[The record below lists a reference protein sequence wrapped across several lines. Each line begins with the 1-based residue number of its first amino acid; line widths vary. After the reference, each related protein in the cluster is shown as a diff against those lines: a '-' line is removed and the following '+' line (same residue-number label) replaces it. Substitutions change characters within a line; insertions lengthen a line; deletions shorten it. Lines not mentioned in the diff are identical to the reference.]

1 MILKNYKRDAI
12 SWAFYDWANSAFATT
27 VMAGFFPIFFKSYW
41 ASDLSDLESTAM
53 VGYANSLSGLIVVL
67 LAPILGAYA
76 DIGTK
81 RKKLLISFA
90 SLGVFCTASFYFI
103 PQGDWMLAA
112 LFYALAAVGFSG
124 GNVFY
129 DSLIVS
135 VSTNETRNRVSA
147 LGYSLGYLGGGL
159 LFLVNVIMFLNPNY
173 FGIETQSNAVLL
185 SFLMVAV
192 WWALFSIPLV
202 RNVKES
208 VSEHNDPPFLQ
219 AISQSFSDVYQTLI
233 EVKKY
238 KNVAIFLLAYWFYMD
253 GIDTIV
259 RMATAYG
266 SDIGLETSSMITALI
281 LTQFVGFPSTL
292 IFGYFAERIGFKKI
306 LSIGILIYIL
316 ISVFASRITTATEFY
331 IMAIVVGLVMGG
343 IQAVSR
349 AYFSSIIPKNKEAQF
364 FGFYNLVGKSAVVA
378 GPALLAW
385 ISMIFNTPRAGILGL
400 LILFIPGLLLLW
412 MVPNHEKSQ

>member
-1 MILKNYKRDAI
+1 MIFKKYKKDAI
-12 SWAFYDWANSAFATT
+12 SWALYDWANSAFATT
-27 VMAGFFPIFFKSYW
+27 VMAGFFPIFYKSYW
-41 ASDLSDLESTAM
+41 AIDLSNLESTAM

-81 RKKLLISFA
+81 RKKLLLLFA
-90 SLGVFCTASFYFI
+90 SLGILCTASFYFI
-103 PQGDWMLAA
+103 PQGEWMLAA
-112 LFYALAAVGFSG
+112 LLYAIAAVGFSG

-135 VSTNETRNRVSA
+135 VSDNENRNRVSA

-159 LFLVNVIMFLNPNY
+159 LFLINVIMFLNPQL
-173 FGIETQSNAVLL
+173 FGIESQSNAVLL
-185 SFLMVAV
+185 SFFMVAV
-192 WWALFSIPLV
+192 WWAFFSIPLL
-202 RNVKES
+202 RNVKEQE
-208 VSEHNDPPFLQ
+208 SERENPRFFQ
-219 AISQSFSDVYQTLI
+219 ALKQSFNEVYQTLT
-233 EVKKY
+233 EVRKY

-266 SDIGLETSSMITALI
+266 TDIGLEASSMITALI

-292 IFGYFAERIGFKKI
+292 IFGYFADRLGFKKI
-306 LSIGILIYIL
+306 LTIGILIYIL
-316 ISVFASRITTATEFY
+316 ISIFASRITTAAEFY
-331 IMAIVVGLVMGG
+331 AMAIVVGLVMGG
-343 IQAVSR
+343 VQAVSR
-349 AYFSSIIPKNKEAQF
+349 AYFSSIIPKDKEAQF

-400 LILFIPGLLLLW
+400 LVLFIPGLILLW
-412 MVPNHEKSQ
+412 MIPKETNS

>member
-1 MILKNYKRDAI
+1 MIFKKYKKDAL
-12 SWAFYDWANSAFATT
+12 SWALYDWANSAFATT
-27 VMAGFFPIFFKSYW
+27 VMAGFFPIFYKSYW
-41 ASDLSDLESTAM
+41 ASDLSNLESTAM

-81 RKKLLISFA
+81 RKKLLLLFA
-90 SLGVFCTASFYFI
+90 SLGILCTASFYFI
-103 PQGDWMLAA
+103 PQGEWMLAA
-112 LFYALAAVGFSG
+112 ILYAIAAVGFSG

-135 VSTNETRNRVSA
+135 VSDNENRNRVSA

-159 LFLVNVIMFLNPNY
+159 LFLINVIMFLNPQL
-173 FGIETQSNAVLL
+173 FGIESQSNAVLL
-185 SFLMVAV
+185 SFFMVAV
-192 WWALFSIPLV
+192 WWAFFSVPLL
-202 RNVKES
+202 RNVKEED
-208 VSEHNDPPFLQ
+208 SERENPRFIQ
-219 AISQSFSDVYQTLI
+219 ALKQSFNEVYQTLS
-233 EVKKY
+233 EVRKY

-266 SDIGLETSSMITALI
+266 TDIGLDAASMITALI

-292 IFGYFAERIGFKKI
+292 IFGYFADRLGFKKI
-306 LSIGILIYIL
+306 LTIGILIYIL
-316 ISVFASRITTATEFY
+316 ISIFASRITTAAEFY
-331 IMAIVVGLVMGG
+331 AMAIVVGLVMGG
-343 IQAVSR
+343 VQAVSR
-349 AYFSSIIPKNKEAQF
+349 AYFSSIIPKDKEAQF

-400 LILFIPGLLLLW
+400 LVLFIPGLILLW
-412 MVPNHEKSQ
+412 MIPKETNS

>member
-1 MILKNYKRDAI
+1 MIFKKYKKDAI
-12 SWAFYDWANSAFATT
+12 SWALYDWANSAFATT
-27 VMAGFFPIFFKSYW
+27 VMAGFFPIFYKSYW
-41 ASDLSDLESTAM
+41 ASDLSNLESTAM

-81 RKKLLISFA
+81 RKKLLLLFA
-90 SLGVFCTASFYFI
+90 SLGILCTASFYFI
-103 PQGDWMLAA
+103 PQGEWMLAA
-112 LFYALAAVGFSG
+112 LLYAIAAVGFSG

-135 VSTNETRNRVSA
+135 VSDNENRNRVSA

-159 LFLVNVIMFLNPNY
+159 LFLINVIMFLNPQL
-173 FGIETQSNAVLL
+173 FGIESQSNAVLL
-185 SFLMVAV
+185 SFFMVAV
-192 WWALFSIPLV
+192 WWAFFSIPLL
-202 RNVKES
+202 RNVKEQE
-208 VSEHNDPPFLQ
+208 SERENPRFFQ
-219 AISQSFSDVYQTLI
+219 ALKQSFNEVYQTLT
-233 EVKKY
+233 EVRKY

-266 SDIGLETSSMITALI
+266 TDIGLEASSMITALI

-292 IFGYFAERIGFKKI
+292 IFGYFADRLGFKKI
-306 LSIGILIYIL
+306 LTIGILIYIL
-316 ISVFASRITTATEFY
+316 ISIFASRITTAAEFY
-331 IMAIVVGLVMGG
+331 AMAIIVGLVMGG
-343 IQAVSR
+343 VQAVSR
-349 AYFSSIIPKNKEAQF
+349 AYFSSIIPKDKEAQF

-400 LILFIPGLLLLW
+400 LVLFIPGLILLW
-412 MVPNHEKSQ
+412 MIPKETNS

>member
-1 MILKNYKRDAI
+1 MIFKKYKKDAI
-12 SWAFYDWANSAFATT
+12 SWALYDWANSAFATT
-27 VMAGFFPIFFKSYW
+27 VMAGFFPIFYKSYW
-41 ASDLSDLESTAM
+41 ASDLSNLESTAM

-81 RKKLLISFA
+81 RKKLLLLFA
-90 SLGVFCTASFYFI
+90 SLGILCTASFYFI
-103 PQGDWMLAA
+103 PQGEWMLAA
-112 LFYALAAVGFSG
+112 ILYAIAAVGFSG

-135 VSTNETRNRVSA
+135 VSDDENRNRVSA

-159 LFLVNVIMFLNPNY
+159 LFLINVIMFLNPQL
-173 FGIETQSNAVLL
+173 FGIESQSNAVLL
-185 SFLMVAV
+185 SFFMVAV
-192 WWALFSIPLV
+192 WWAFFSVPLL
-202 RNVKES
+202 RNVKEED
-208 VSEHNDPPFLQ
+208 SERENPRFVQ
-219 AISQSFSDVYQTLI
+219 ALKQSFNEVYQTLS
-233 EVKKY
+233 EVRKY

-266 SDIGLETSSMITALI
+266 TDIGLDAASMITALI

-292 IFGYFAERIGFKKI
+292 IFGYFADRLGFKKI
-306 LSIGILIYIL
+306 LTIGILIYIL
-316 ISVFASRITTATEFY
+316 ISIFASRITTAAEFY
-331 IMAIVVGLVMGG
+331 AMAIVVGLVMGG
-343 IQAVSR
+343 VQAVSR
-349 AYFSSIIPKNKEAQF
+349 AYFSSIIPKDKEAQF

-400 LILFIPGLLLLW
+400 LVLFIPGLILLW
-412 MVPNHEKSQ
+412 MIPKETNS

>member
-1 MILKNYKRDAI
+1 MIFKKYKKDAI
-12 SWAFYDWANSAFATT
+12 SWALYDWANSAFATT
-27 VMAGFFPIFFKSYW
+27 VMAGFFPIFYKSYW
-41 ASDLSDLESTAM
+41 ASDLSNLESTAM

-81 RKKLLISFA
+81 RKKLLLLFA
-90 SLGVFCTASFYFI
+90 SLGILCTASFYFI
-103 PQGDWMLAA
+103 PQGEWMLAA
-112 LFYALAAVGFSG
+112 LLYAIAAVGFSG

-135 VSTNETRNRVSA
+135 VSDNENRNRVSA

-159 LFLVNVIMFLNPNY
+159 LFLINVIMFLNPQL
-173 FGIETQSNAVLL
+173 FGIESQSNAVLL
-185 SFLMVAV
+185 SFFMVAV
-192 WWALFSIPLV
+192 WWAFFSVPLL
-202 RNVKES
+202 RNVKEQD
-208 VSEHNDPPFLQ
+208 SERENPRFFQ
-219 AISQSFSDVYQTLI
+219 ALKQSFNEVYQTLT
-233 EVKKY
+233 EVRKY

-266 SDIGLETSSMITALI
+266 TDIGLDAASMITALI

-292 IFGYFAERIGFKKI
+292 IFGYFADRLGFKKI
-306 LSIGILIYIL
+306 LTIGILIYIL
-316 ISVFASRITTATEFY
+316 ISIFASRITTAAEFY
-331 IMAIVVGLVMGG
+331 AMAIVVGLVMGG
-343 IQAVSR
+343 VQAVSR
-349 AYFSSIIPKNKEAQF
+349 AYFSSIIPKDKEAQF

-400 LILFIPGLLLLW
+400 LVLFIPGLILLW
-412 MVPNHEKSQ
+412 MIPKETNS

>member
-1 MILKNYKRDAI
+1 MIFKKYKKDAI
-12 SWAFYDWANSAFATT
+12 SWALYDWANSAFATT
-27 VMAGFFPIFFKSYW
+27 VMAGFFPIFYKSYW
-41 ASDLSDLESTAM
+41 AIDLSNLESTAM

-81 RKKLLISFA
+81 RKKLLLLFA
-90 SLGVFCTASFYFI
+90 SLGILCTASFYFI
-103 PQGDWMLAA
+103 PQGEWMLAA
-112 LFYALAAVGFSG
+112 LLYAIAAVGFSG

-135 VSTNETRNRVSA
+135 VSDNENRNRVSA

-159 LFLVNVIMFLNPNY
+159 LFLINVIMFLNPQL
-173 FGIETQSNAVLL
+173 FGIESQSNAVLL
-185 SFLMVAV
+185 SFFMVAV
-192 WWALFSIPLV
+192 WWAFFSIPLL
-202 RNVKES
+202 RNVKEQE
-208 VSEHNDPPFLQ
+208 SERENPRFFQ
-219 AISQSFSDVYQTLI
+219 ALKQSFNEVYQTLT
-233 EVKKY
+233 EVRKY

-266 SDIGLETSSMITALI
+266 SDIGLEASSMITALI

-292 IFGYFAERIGFKKI
+292 IFGYFADRLGFKKI
-306 LSIGILIYIL
+306 LTIGILIYIL
-316 ISVFASRITTATEFY
+316 ISIFASRITTAAEFY
-331 IMAIVVGLVMGG
+331 AMAIVVGLVMGG
-343 IQAVSR
+343 VQAVSR
-349 AYFSSIIPKNKEAQF
+349 AYFSSIIPQDKEAQF

-400 LILFIPGLLLLW
+400 LVLFIPGLILLW
-412 MVPNHEKSQ
+412 MIPKETNS

>member
-1 MILKNYKRDAI
+1 MIFKKFKKDAI
-12 SWAFYDWANSAFATT
+12 SWALYDWANSAFATT
-27 VMAGFFPIFFKSYW
+27 VMAGFFPIFYKSYW
-41 ASDLSDLESTAM
+41 ASDLSNLESTAM

-81 RKKLLISFA
+81 RKKLLLLFA
-90 SLGVFCTASFYFI
+90 SLGILCTASFYFI
-103 PQGDWMLAA
+103 PQGEWMLAA
-112 LFYALAAVGFSG
+112 LLYAIAAVGFSG

-135 VSTNETRNRVSA
+135 VSDNENRNRVSA

-159 LFLVNVIMFLNPNY
+159 LFLINVIMFLNPQL
-173 FGIETQSNAVLL
+173 FGIESQSNAVLL
-185 SFLMVAV
+185 SFFMVAV
-192 WWALFSIPLV
+192 WWAFFSIPLL
-202 RNVKES
+202 RNVKEQE
-208 VSEHNDPPFLQ
+208 SERENPRFFQ
-219 AISQSFSDVYQTLI
+219 ALKQSFNEVYQTLT
-233 EVKKY
+233 EVRKY

-266 SDIGLETSSMITALI
+266 TDIGLEASSMITALI

-292 IFGYFAERIGFKKI
+292 IFGYFADRLGFKKI
-306 LSIGILIYIL
+306 LTIGILIYIL
-316 ISVFASRITTATEFY
+316 ISIFASRITTATEFY
-331 IMAIVVGLVMGG
+331 AMAIVVGLVMGG
-343 IQAVSR
+343 VQAVSR
-349 AYFSSIIPKNKEAQF
+349 AYFSSIIPKDKEAQF

-400 LILFIPGLLLLW
+400 LVLFIPGLILLW
-412 MVPNHEKSQ
+412 MIPKETNS

>member
-1 MILKNYKRDAI
+1 MIFKKYKKDAI
-12 SWAFYDWANSAFATT
+12 SWALYDWANSAFATT
-27 VMAGFFPIFFKSYW
+27 VMAGFFPIFYKSYW
-41 ASDLSDLESTAM
+41 ASDLSNLESTAM

-81 RKKLLISFA
+81 RKKLLLLFA
-90 SLGVFCTASFYFI
+90 SLGIFCTASFYFI
-103 PQGDWMLAA
+103 PQGEWMLAA
-112 LFYALAAVGFSG
+112 LLYAIAAVGFSG

-135 VSTNETRNRVSA
+135 VSDNENRNRVSA

-159 LFLVNVIMFLNPNY
+159 LFLINVIMFLNPQL
-173 FGIETQSNAVLL
+173 FGIESQSNAVLL
-185 SFLMVAV
+185 SFFMVAV
-192 WWALFSIPLV
+192 WWAFFSVPLL
-202 RNVKES
+202 RNVKEQD
-208 VSEHNDPPFLQ
+208 SERGNPRFIQ
-219 AISQSFSDVYQTLI
+219 ALKQSFNEVYQTLS
-233 EVKKY
+233 EVRKY

-266 SDIGLETSSMITALI
+266 TDIGLEASSMITALI

-292 IFGYFAERIGFKKI
+292 IFGYFADRLGFKKI
-306 LSIGILIYIL
+306 LTIGILIYIL
-316 ISVFASRITTATEFY
+316 ISIFASRITTAAEFY
-331 IMAIVVGLVMGG
+331 AMAIIVGLVMGG
-343 IQAVSR
+343 VQAVSR
-349 AYFSSIIPKNKEAQF
+349 AYFSSIIPKDKEAQF

-400 LILFIPGLLLLW
+400 LVLFIPGLILLW
-412 MVPNHEKSQ
+412 MIPKETNS

>member
-1 MILKNYKRDAI
+1 MIFKKYKKDAI
-12 SWAFYDWANSAFATT
+12 SWALYDWANSAFATT
-27 VMAGFFPIFFKSYW
+27 VMAGFFPIFYKSYW
-41 ASDLSDLESTAM
+41 AIDLSNLESTAM

-81 RKKLLISFA
+81 RKKLLLLFA
-90 SLGVFCTASFYFI
+90 SLGILCTASFYFI
-103 PQGDWMLAA
+103 PQGEWMLAA
-112 LFYALAAVGFSG
+112 LLYAIAAVGFSG

-135 VSTNETRNRVSA
+135 VSDNENRNRVSA

-159 LFLVNVIMFLNPNY
+159 LFLINVIMFLNPQL
-173 FGIETQSNAVLL
+173 FGIESQSNAVLL
-185 SFLMVAV
+185 SFFMVAV
-192 WWALFSIPLV
+192 WWAFFSIPLL
-202 RNVKES
+202 RNVKEQE
-208 VSEHNDPPFLQ
+208 SERENPRFFQ
-219 AISQSFSDVYQTLI
+219 ALKQSFNEVYQTLT
-233 EVKKY
+233 EVRKY

-266 SDIGLETSSMITALI
+266 SDIGLEASSMITALI

-292 IFGYFAERIGFKKI
+292 IFGYFADRLGFKKI
-306 LSIGILIYIL
+306 LTIGILIYIL
-316 ISVFASRITTATEFY
+316 ISIFASRITTAAEFY
-331 IMAIVVGLVMGG
+331 AMAIVVGLVMGG
-343 IQAVSR
+343 VQAVSR
-349 AYFSSIIPKNKEAQF
+349 AYFSSIIPKDKEAQF

-400 LILFIPGLLLLW
+400 LVLFIPGLILLW
-412 MVPNHEKSQ
+412 MIPKETNS

>member
-1 MILKNYKRDAI
+1 MIFKKYKKDAI
-12 SWAFYDWANSAFATT
+12 SWALYDWANSAFATT
-27 VMAGFFPIFFKSYW
+27 VMAGFFPIFYKSYW
-41 ASDLSDLESTAM
+41 ASDLSNLESTAM

-81 RKKLLISFA
+81 RKKLLLLFA
-90 SLGVFCTASFYFI
+90 SLGILCTASFYFI
-103 PQGDWMLAA
+103 PQGEWMLAA
-112 LFYALAAVGFSG
+112 LLYAIAAVGFSG

-135 VSTNETRNRVSA
+135 VSDNENRNRVSA

-159 LFLVNVIMFLNPNY
+159 LFLINVIMFLNPQL
-173 FGIETQSNAVLL
+173 FGIESQSNAVLL
-185 SFLMVAV
+185 SFFMVAV
-192 WWALFSIPLV
+192 WWAFFSIPLL
-202 RNVKES
+202 RNVKEQD
-208 VSEHNDPPFLQ
+208 SERENPRFFQ
-219 AISQSFSDVYQTLI
+219 ALKQSFNEVYQTLS
-233 EVKKY
+233 EVRKY

-266 SDIGLETSSMITALI
+266 TDIGLEASSMITALI

-292 IFGYFAERIGFKKI
+292 IFGYFADRLGFKKI
-306 LSIGILIYIL
+306 LTIGILIYIL
-316 ISVFASRITTATEFY
+316 ISIFASRITTATEFY
-331 IMAIVVGLVMGG
+331 AMAIVVGLVMGG
-343 IQAVSR
+343 VQAVSR
-349 AYFSSIIPKNKEAQF
+349 AYFSSIIPKDKEAQF

-400 LILFIPGLLLLW
+400 LVLFIPGLILLW
-412 MVPNHEKSQ
+412 MIPKETNS

>member
-1 MILKNYKRDAI
+1 MIFKKYKKDAI
-12 SWAFYDWANSAFATT
+12 SWALYDWANSAFATT
-27 VMAGFFPIFFKSYW
+27 VMAGFFPIFYKSYW
-41 ASDLSDLESTAM
+41 ASDLSNLESTAM

-81 RKKLLISFA
+81 RKKLLLLFA
-90 SLGVFCTASFYFI
+90 SLGILCTASFYFI
-103 PQGDWMLAA
+103 PQGEWMLAA
-112 LFYALAAVGFSG
+112 LLYAIAAVGFSG

-135 VSTNETRNRVSA
+135 VSDNENRNRVSA

-159 LFLVNVIMFLNPNY
+159 LFLINVIMFLNPQL
-173 FGIETQSNAVLL
+173 FGIESQSNAVLL
-185 SFLMVAV
+185 SFFMVAV
-192 WWALFSIPLV
+192 WWAFFSIPLL
-202 RNVKES
+202 RNVKEQE
-208 VSEHNDPPFLQ
+208 SERENPRFFQ
-219 AISQSFSDVYQTLI
+219 ALKQSFNEVYQTLT
-233 EVKKY
+233 EVRKY

-266 SDIGLETSSMITALI
+266 TDIGLEASSMITALI

-292 IFGYFAERIGFKKI
+292 IFGYFADRLGFKKI
-306 LSIGILIYIL
+306 LTIGILIYIL
-316 ISVFASRITTATEFY
+316 ISIFASRITTAAEFY
-331 IMAIVVGLVMGG
+331 AMAIVVGLVMGG
-343 IQAVSR
+343 VQAVSR
-349 AYFSSIIPKNKEAQF
+349 AYFSSIIPKDKEAQF

-400 LILFIPGLLLLW
+400 LVLFIPGLILLW
-412 MVPNHEKSQ
+412 MIPKETKS

>member
-1 MILKNYKRDAI
+1 MIFKKYKKDAI
-12 SWAFYDWANSAFATT
+12 SWALYDWANSAFATT
-27 VMAGFFPIFFKSYW
+27 VMAGFFPIFYKSYW
-41 ASDLSDLESTAM
+41 ASDLSNLESTAM

-81 RKKLLISFA
+81 RKKLLLLFA
-90 SLGVFCTASFYFI
+90 SLGILCTASFYFI
-103 PQGDWMLAA
+103 PQGEWMLAA
-112 LFYALAAVGFSG
+112 LLYAIAAVGFSG

-135 VSTNETRNRVSA
+135 VSDNENRNRVSA

-159 LFLVNVIMFLNPNY
+159 LFLINVIMFLNPQL
-173 FGIETQSNAVLL
+173 FGIESQSNAVLL
-185 SFLMVAV
+185 SFFMVAV
-192 WWALFSIPLV
+192 WWAFFSVPLLT
-202 RNVKES
+202 NVKEQD
-208 VSEHNDPPFLQ
+208 SERENPRFFHALK
-219 AISQSFSDVYQTLI
+219 QSFNEVYQTLS
-233 EVKKY
+233 EVRKY

-266 SDIGLETSSMITALI
+266 TDIGLEASSMITALI

-292 IFGYFAERIGFKKI
+292 IFGYFADRLGFKKI
-306 LSIGILIYIL
+306 LTIGILIYIL
-316 ISVFASRITTATEFY
+316 ISIFASRITTAAEFY
-331 IMAIVVGLVMGG
+331 AMAIVVGLVMGG
-343 IQAVSR
+343 VQAVSR
-349 AYFSSIIPKNKEAQF
+349 AYFSSIIPKDKEAQF

-400 LILFIPGLLLLW
+400 LVLFIPGLILLW
-412 MVPNHEKSQ
+412 MIPKETNS

>member
-1 MILKNYKRDAI
+1 MIFKKYKKDAI
-12 SWAFYDWANSAFATT
+12 SWALYDWANSAFATT
-27 VMAGFFPIFFKSYW
+27 VMAGFFPIFYKSYW
-41 ASDLSDLESTAM
+41 AIDLSNLESTAM

-81 RKKLLISFA
+81 RKKLLLLFA
-90 SLGVFCTASFYFI
+90 SLGILCTASFYFI
-103 PQGDWMLAA
+103 PQGEWMLAA
-112 LFYALAAVGFSG
+112 LLYAIAAVGFSG

-135 VSTNETRNRVSA
+135 VSDNENRNRVSA

-159 LFLVNVIMFLNPNY
+159 LFLINVIMFLNPQL
-173 FGIETQSNAVLL
+173 FGIESQSNAVLL
-185 SFLMVAV
+185 SFFMVAV
-192 WWALFSIPLV
+192 WWAFFSVPLL
-202 RNVKES
+202 RNVKEED
-208 VSEHNDPPFLQ
+208 SERENPRFFQ
-219 AISQSFSDVYQTLI
+219 ALKQSFNEVYQTLT
-233 EVKKY
+233 EVRKY

-266 SDIGLETSSMITALI
+266 TDIGLEASSMITALI

-292 IFGYFAERIGFKKI
+292 IFGYFADRLGFKKI
-306 LSIGILIYIL
+306 LTIGILIYIL
-316 ISVFASRITTATEFY
+316 ISIFASRITTAAEFY
-331 IMAIVVGLVMGG
+331 AMAIVVGLVMGG
-343 IQAVSR
+343 VQAVSR
-349 AYFSSIIPKNKEAQF
+349 AYFSSIIPKDKEAQF

-400 LILFIPGLLLLW
+400 LVLFIPGLILLW
-412 MVPNHEKSQ
+412 MIPKETNS

>member
-1 MILKNYKRDAI
+1 MIFKKYKKDAI
-12 SWAFYDWANSAFATT
+12 SWALYDWANSAFATT
-27 VMAGFFPIFFKSYW
+27 VMAGFFPIFYKSYW
-41 ASDLSDLESTAM
+41 ASDLSNLESTAM

-81 RKKLLISFA
+81 RKKLLLLFA
-90 SLGVFCTASFYFI
+90 SLGIFCTASFYFI
-103 PQGDWMLAA
+103 PQGEWMLAA
-112 LFYALAAVGFSG
+112 LLYAIAAVGFSG

-135 VSTNETRNRVSA
+135 VSDNENRNRVSA

-159 LFLVNVIMFLNPNY
+159 LFLINVIMFLNPQL
-173 FGIETQSNAVLL
+173 FGIESQSNAVLL
-185 SFLMVAV
+185 SFFMVAV
-192 WWALFSIPLV
+192 WWAFFSVPLLT
-202 RNVKES
+202 NVKEQD
-208 VSEHNDPPFLQ
+208 SERENPRFFQ
-219 AISQSFSDVYQTLI
+219 ALKQSFNEVYQTLS
-233 EVKKY
+233 EVRKY

-266 SDIGLETSSMITALI
+266 TDIGLEASSMITALI

-292 IFGYFAERIGFKKI
+292 IFGYFADRLGFKKI
-306 LSIGILIYIL
+306 LTIGILIYIS
-316 ISVFASRITTATEFY
+316 ISIFASRMTTAAEFY
-331 IMAIVVGLVMGG
+331 AMAIVVGLVMGG
-343 IQAVSR
+343 VQAVSR
-349 AYFSSIIPKNKEAQF
+349 AYFSSIIPKDKEAQF

-400 LILFIPGLLLLW
+400 LVLFIPGLILLW
-412 MVPNHEKSQ
+412 MIPKERNL

>member
-1 MILKNYKRDAI
+1 MIFKKYKKDAI
-12 SWAFYDWANSAFATT
+12 SWALYDWANSAFATT
-27 VMAGFFPIFFKSYW
+27 VMAGFFPIFYKSYW
-41 ASDLSDLESTAM
+41 AIDLSNLESTAM

-81 RKKLLISFA
+81 RKKLLLLFA
-90 SLGVFCTASFYFI
+90 SLGILCTASFYFI
-103 PQGDWMLAA
+103 PQGEWMLAA
-112 LFYALAAVGFSG
+112 LLYAIAAVGFSG

-135 VSTNETRNRVSA
+135 VSDNENRNRVSA

-159 LFLVNVIMFLNPNY
+159 LFLINVIMFLNPQL
-173 FGIETQSNAVLL
+173 FGIESQSNAVLL
-185 SFLMVAV
+185 SFFMVAV
-192 WWALFSIPLV
+192 WWAFFSIPLL
-202 RNVKES
+202 RNVKEQE
-208 VSEHNDPPFLQ
+208 SERENPRFFQ
-219 AISQSFSDVYQTLI
+219 ALKQSFNEVYQTLT
-233 EVKKY
+233 EVRKY

-266 SDIGLETSSMITALI
+266 TDIGLEASSMITALI

-292 IFGYFAERIGFKKI
+292 IFGYFADRLGFKKI
-306 LSIGILIYIL
+306 LTIGIVIYIL
-316 ISVFASRITTATEFY
+316 ISIFASRITTAAEFY
-331 IMAIVVGLVMGG
+331 AMAIVVGLVMGG
-343 IQAVSR
+343 VQAVSR
-349 AYFSSIIPKNKEAQF
+349 AYFSSIIPKDKEAQF

-400 LILFIPGLLLLW
+400 LVLFIPGLILLW
-412 MVPNHEKSQ
+412 MIPKETNS

>member
-1 MILKNYKRDAI
+1 MIFKKYKKDAI
-12 SWAFYDWANSAFATT
+12 SWALYDWANSAFATT
-27 VMAGFFPIFFKSYW
+27 VMAGFFPIFYKSYW
-41 ASDLSDLESTAM
+41 ASDLSNLESTAM
-53 VGYANSLSGLIVVL
+53 VGYANSVSGLIVVL

-81 RKKLLISFA
+81 RKKLLLLFA
-90 SLGVFCTASFYFI
+90 SLGILCTASFYFI

-112 LFYALAAVGFSG
+112 FLYAIAAVGFSG

-135 VSTNETRNRVSA
+135 VSDNENRNRVSA

-159 LFLVNVIMFLNPNY
+159 LFLINVIMFLNPQL
-173 FGIETQSNAVLL
+173 FGIESQSNAVLL
-185 SFLMVAV
+185 SFFMVAV
-192 WWALFSIPLV
+192 WWAFFSVPLL
-202 RNVKES
+202 RNVKEED
-208 VSEHNDPPFLQ
+208 SERENPRFIQ
-219 AISQSFSDVYQTLI
+219 ALKLSFNEVYQTLS
-233 EVKKY
+233 EVRKY

-266 SDIGLETSSMITALI
+266 TDIGLDAASMITALI

-292 IFGYFAERIGFKKI
+292 IFGYFADRFGFKKI
-306 LSIGILIYIL
+306 LTIGILIYIL
-316 ISVFASRITTATEFY
+316 ISIFASRITTAAEFY
-331 IMAIVVGLVMGG
+331 AMAIVVGLVMGG
-343 IQAVSR
+343 VQAVSR
-349 AYFSSIIPKNKEAQF
+349 AYFSSIIPKDKEAQF
-364 FGFYNLVGKSAVVA
+364 FGFYNLVGKSAVVV

-400 LILFIPGLLLLW
+400 LVLFIPSLILLW
-412 MVPNHEKSQ
+412 MIPKETNS

>member
-1 MILKNYKRDAI
+1 MILKKYKKDAI
-12 SWAFYDWANSAFATT
+12 SWALYDWANSAFATT
-27 VMAGFFPIFFKSYW
+27 VMAGFFPIFYKSYW
-41 ASDLSDLESTAM
+41 ASDLSNLESTAM
-53 VGYANSLSGLIVVL
+53 VGYANSVSGLIVVL

-81 RKKLLISFA
+81 RKKLLLLFA
-90 SLGVFCTASFYFI
+90 SLGILCTASFYFI

-112 LFYALAAVGFSG
+112 FLYAIAAVGFSG

-135 VSTNETRNRVSA
+135 VSDNENRNRVSA

-159 LFLVNVIMFLNPNY
+159 LFLINVIMFLNPQF
-173 FGIETQSNAVLL
+173 FGIESQSNAVLL
-185 SFLMVAV
+185 SFFMVAV
-192 WWALFSIPLV
+192 WWAFFSVPLL
-202 RNVKES
+202 RNVKEQDS
-208 VSEHNDPPFLQ
+208 DRENPRFIQ
-219 AISQSFSDVYQTLI
+219 ALKLSFNEVYQTLS
-233 EVKKY
+233 EVRKY

-266 SDIGLETSSMITALI
+266 TDIGLEASSMITALI

-292 IFGYFAERIGFKKI
+292 IFGYFADRLGFKKI
-306 LSIGILIYIL
+306 LTIGILIYIL
-316 ISVFASRITTATEFY
+316 ISIFASRITTATEFY
-331 IMAIVVGLVMGG
+331 AMAIVVGLVMGG
-343 IQAVSR
+343 VQAVSR
-349 AYFSSIIPKNKEAQF
+349 AYFSSIIPKDKEAQF

-400 LILFIPGLLLLW
+400 LVLFIPGLILLW
-412 MVPNHEKSQ
+412 MIPKETNS

>member
-1 MILKNYKRDAI
+1 MIFKKYKKDAI
-12 SWAFYDWANSAFATT
+12 SWALYDWANSAFATT
-27 VMAGFFPIFFKSYW
+27 VMAGFFPIFYKSYW
-41 ASDLSDLESTAM
+41 ASDLSNLESTAM

-81 RKKLLISFA
+81 RKKLLLLFA
-90 SLGVFCTASFYFI
+90 SLGILCTASFYFI
-103 PQGDWMLAA
+103 PQGEWMLAA
-112 LFYALAAVGFSG
+112 LLYAIAAVGFSG

-135 VSTNETRNRVSA
+135 VSDNENRNRVSA

-159 LFLVNVIMFLNPNY
+159 LFLINVIMFLNPQL
-173 FGIETQSNAVLL
+173 FGIESQSNAVLL
-185 SFLMVAV
+185 SFFMVAV
-192 WWALFSIPLV
+192 WWAFFSVPLL
-202 RNVKES
+202 RNVKEQD
-208 VSEHNDPPFLQ
+208 SERENPRFFHALK
-219 AISQSFSDVYQTLI
+219 QSFNEVYQTLS
-233 EVKKY
+233 EVRKY

-266 SDIGLETSSMITALI
+266 TDIGLEASSMITALI

-292 IFGYFAERIGFKKI
+292 IFGYFADRLGFKKI
-306 LSIGILIYIL
+306 LTIGILIYIL
-316 ISVFASRITTATEFY
+316 ISIFASRITTAAEFY
-331 IMAIVVGLVMGG
+331 AMAIVVGLVMGG
-343 IQAVSR
+343 VQAVSR
-349 AYFSSIIPKNKEAQF
+349 AYFSSIIPKDKEAQF

-400 LILFIPGLLLLW
+400 LVLFIPGLILLW
-412 MVPNHEKSQ
+412 MIPKETNS

>member
-1 MILKNYKRDAI
+1 MILKKYKKDAI
-12 SWAFYDWANSAFATT
+12 SWALYDWANSAFATT
-27 VMAGFFPIFFKSYW
+27 VMAGFFPIFYKSYW
-41 ASDLSDLESTAM
+41 ASDLSNLESTAM
-53 VGYANSLSGLIVVL
+53 VGYANSVSGLIVVL

-81 RKKLLISFA
+81 RKKLLLLFA
-90 SLGVFCTASFYFI
+90 SLGILCTASFYFI

-112 LFYALAAVGFSG
+112 FLYAIAAVGFSG

-135 VSTNETRNRVSA
+135 VSDNENRNRVSA

-159 LFLVNVIMFLNPNY
+159 LFLINVIMFLNPQL
-173 FGIETQSNAVLL
+173 FGIESQSNAVLL
-185 SFLMVAV
+185 SFFMVAV
-192 WWALFSIPLV
+192 WWAFFSVPLL
-202 RNVKES
+202 RNVKEQDS
-208 VSEHNDPPFLQ
+208 DRENPRFIQ
-219 AISQSFSDVYQTLI
+219 ALKLSFNEVYQTLS
-233 EVKKY
+233 EVRKY

-266 SDIGLETSSMITALI
+266 TDIGLDAASMITALI

-292 IFGYFAERIGFKKI
+292 IFGYFADRLGFKKI
-306 LSIGILIYIL
+306 LTIGILIYIL
-316 ISVFASRITTATEFY
+316 ISIFASRITTAAEFY
-331 IMAIVVGLVMGG
+331 AMAIVVGLVMGG
-343 IQAVSR
+343 VQAVSR
-349 AYFSSIIPKNKEAQF
+349 AYFSSIIPKDKEAQF
-364 FGFYNLVGKSAVVA
+364 FGFYNLVGKSAVVV

-400 LILFIPGLLLLW
+400 LVLFIPSLILLW
-412 MVPNHEKSQ
+412 MIPKETNS

>member
-1 MILKNYKRDAI
+1 MIFKKYKKDAI
-12 SWAFYDWANSAFATT
+12 SWALYDWANSAFATT
-27 VMAGFFPIFFKSYW
+27 VMAGFFPIFYKSYW
-41 ASDLSDLESTAM
+41 ASDLSNLESTAM

-81 RKKLLISFA
+81 RKKLLLLFA
-90 SLGVFCTASFYFI
+90 SLGILCTASFYFI
-103 PQGDWMLAA
+103 PQGEWMLAA
-112 LFYALAAVGFSG
+112 ILYAIAAVGFSG

-135 VSTNETRNRVSA
+135 VSDNENRNRVSA

-159 LFLVNVIMFLNPNY
+159 LFLINVIMFLNPQH
-173 FGIETQSNAVLL
+173 FGIESQSDAVLL
-185 SFLMVAV
+185 SFFMVAV
-192 WWALFSIPLV
+192 WWAFFSVPLL
-202 RNVKES
+202 RNVKEED
-208 VSEHNDPPFLQ
+208 SERENPRFIQ
-219 AISQSFSDVYQTLI
+219 ALKQSFNEVYQTLS
-233 EVKKY
+233 EVRKY

-266 SDIGLETSSMITALI
+266 TDIGLDAASMITALI

-292 IFGYFAERIGFKKI
+292 IFGYFADRLGFKKI
-306 LSIGILIYIL
+306 LTIGILIYIL
-316 ISVFASRITTATEFY
+316 ISIFASRITTAAEFY
-331 IMAIVVGLVMGG
+331 AMAIVVGLVMGG
-343 IQAVSR
+343 VQAVSR
-349 AYFSSIIPKNKEAQF
+349 AYFSSIIPKDKEAQF

-400 LILFIPGLLLLW
+400 LVLFIPGLILLW
-412 MVPNHEKSQ
+412 MIPKETNS

>member
-1 MILKNYKRDAI
+1 MIFKKYKKDAI
-12 SWAFYDWANSAFATT
+12 SWALYDWANSAFATT
-27 VMAGFFPIFFKSYW
+27 VMAGFFPIFYKSYW
-41 ASDLSDLESTAM
+41 ASDLSNLESTAM

-81 RKKLLISFA
+81 RKKLLLLFA
-90 SLGVFCTASFYFI
+90 SLGILCTASFYFI
-103 PQGDWMLAA
+103 PQGEWMLAA
-112 LFYALAAVGFSG
+112 LLYAIAAVGFSG

-135 VSTNETRNRVSA
+135 VSDNENRNRVSA

-159 LFLVNVIMFLNPNY
+159 LFLINVIMFLNPQL
-173 FGIETQSNAVLL
+173 FGIESQSNAVLL
-185 SFLMVAV
+185 SFFMVAV
-192 WWALFSIPLV
+192 WWAFFSIPLL
-202 RNVKES
+202 RNVKEQE
-208 VSEHNDPPFLQ
+208 SERENPRFFQ
-219 AISQSFSDVYQTLI
+219 ALKQSFNEVYQTLT
-233 EVKKY
+233 EVRKY

-266 SDIGLETSSMITALI
+266 TDIGLEASSMITALI

-292 IFGYFAERIGFKKI
+292 IFGYFADRLGFKKI
-306 LSIGILIYIL
+306 LTIGILIYIL
-316 ISVFASRITTATEFY
+316 ISIFASRITTAAEFY
-331 IMAIVVGLVMGG
+331 AMAIVVGLVMGG
-343 IQAVSR
+343 VQAVSR
-349 AYFSSIIPKNKEAQF
+349 AYFSSIIPKDKEAQF

-400 LILFIPGLLLLW
+400 LVLFIPGLILLW
-412 MVPNHEKSQ
+412 MIPKETNS

>member
-1 MILKNYKRDAI
+1 MIFKKYKKDAI
-12 SWAFYDWANSAFATT
+12 SWALYDWANSAFATT
-27 VMAGFFPIFFKSYW
+27 VMAGFFPIFYKSYW
-41 ASDLSDLESTAM
+41 ASDLSNLESTAM

-81 RKKLLISFA
+81 RKKLLLLFA
-90 SLGVFCTASFYFI
+90 SLGILCTASFYFI
-103 PQGDWMLAA
+103 PQGEWMLAA
-112 LFYALAAVGFSG
+112 LLYAIAAVGFSG

-135 VSTNETRNRVSA
+135 VSDNENRNRVSA

-159 LFLVNVIMFLNPNY
+159 LFLINVIMFLNPQL
-173 FGIETQSNAVLL
+173 FGIESQSNAVLL
-185 SFLMVAV
+185 SFFMVAV
-192 WWALFSIPLV
+192 WWAFFSVPLL
-202 RNVKES
+202 RNVKEQD
-208 VSEHNDPPFLQ
+208 SERGNPRFFQ
-219 AISQSFSDVYQTLI
+219 ALKQSFNEVYQTLS
-233 EVKKY
+233 EVRKY

-266 SDIGLETSSMITALI
+266 TDIGLEASSMITALI

-292 IFGYFAERIGFKKI
+292 IFGYFADRLGFKKI
-306 LSIGILIYIL
+306 LTIGILIYIL
-316 ISVFASRITTATEFY
+316 ISIFASRITTAAEFY
-331 IMAIVVGLVMGG
+331 AMAIVVGLVMGG
-343 IQAVSR
+343 VQAVSR
-349 AYFSSIIPKNKEAQF
+349 AYFSSIIPKDKEAQF

-400 LILFIPGLLLLW
+400 LVLFIPGLILLW
-412 MVPNHEKSQ
+412 MIPKETNS

>member
-1 MILKNYKRDAI
+1 MIFKKYKKDAI
-12 SWAFYDWANSAFATT
+12 SWALYDWANSAFATT
-27 VMAGFFPIFFKSYW
+27 VMAGFFPIFYKSYW
-41 ASDLSDLESTAM
+41 ASDLSNLESTAM

-81 RKKLLISFA
+81 RKKLLLLFA
-90 SLGVFCTASFYFI
+90 SLGILCTASFYFI
-103 PQGDWMLAA
+103 PQGEWMLAA
-112 LFYALAAVGFSG
+112 LLYAIAAVGFSG

-135 VSTNETRNRVSA
+135 VSDNENRNRVSA

-159 LFLVNVIMFLNPNY
+159 LFLINVIMFLNPQL
-173 FGIETQSNAVLL
+173 FGIESQSNAVLL
-185 SFLMVAV
+185 SFFMVAV
-192 WWALFSIPLV
+192 WWAFFGIPLL
-202 RNVKES
+202 RNVKEQE
-208 VSEHNDPPFLQ
+208 SERENPRFFQ
-219 AISQSFSDVYQTLI
+219 ALKQSFNEVYQTLT
-233 EVKKY
+233 EVRKY

-266 SDIGLETSSMITALI
+266 TDIGLEASSMITALI

-292 IFGYFAERIGFKKI
+292 IFGYFADRLGFKKI
-306 LSIGILIYIL
+306 LTIGILIYIL
-316 ISVFASRITTATEFY
+316 ISIFASRITTATEFY
-331 IMAIVVGLVMGG
+331 AMAIVVGLVMGG
-343 IQAVSR
+343 VQAVSR
-349 AYFSSIIPKNKEAQF
+349 AYFSSIIPKDKEAQF

-400 LILFIPGLLLLW
+400 LVLFIPGLILLW
-412 MVPNHEKSQ
+412 MIPKETKS

>member
-1 MILKNYKRDAI
+1 MIFKKYKKDAI
-12 SWAFYDWANSAFATT
+12 SWALYDWANSAFATT
-27 VMAGFFPIFFKSYW
+27 VMAGFFPIFYKSYW
-41 ASDLSDLESTAM
+41 ASDLSNLESTAM

-81 RKKLLISFA
+81 RKKLLLLFA
-90 SLGVFCTASFYFI
+90 SLGILCTASFYFI
-103 PQGDWMLAA
+103 PQGEWMLAA
-112 LFYALAAVGFSG
+112 LLYAIAAVGFSG

-135 VSTNETRNRVSA
+135 VSDNENRNRVSA

-159 LFLVNVIMFLNPNY
+159 LFLINVIMFLNPQL
-173 FGIETQSNAVLL
+173 FGIESQSNAVLL
-185 SFLMVAV
+185 SFFMVAV
-192 WWALFSIPLV
+192 WWAFFSVPLL
-202 RNVKES
+202 RNVKEQD
-208 VSEHNDPPFLQ
+208 SERENPRFFQ
-219 AISQSFSDVYQTLI
+219 ALKQSFNEVYQTLT
-233 EVKKY
+233 EVRKY

-266 SDIGLETSSMITALI
+266 TDIGLEASSMITALI

-292 IFGYFAERIGFKKI
+292 IFGYFADRLGFKKI
-306 LSIGILIYIL
+306 LTIGILIYIL
-316 ISVFASRITTATEFY
+316 ISIFASRITTAAEFY
-331 IMAIVVGLVMGG
+331 AMAIVVGLVMGG
-343 IQAVSR
+343 VQAVSR
-349 AYFSSIIPKNKEAQF
+349 AYFSSIIPKDKEAQF

-400 LILFIPGLLLLW
+400 LVLFIPGLILLW
-412 MVPNHEKSQ
+412 MIPKETNS

>member
-1 MILKNYKRDAI
+1 MILKKYKKDAI
-12 SWAFYDWANSAFATT
+12 SWALYDWANSAFATT
-27 VMAGFFPIFFKSYW
+27 VMAGFFPIFYKSYW
-41 ASDLSDLESTAM
+41 VSDLSNLESTAM
-53 VGYANSLSGLIVVL
+53 VGYANSVSGLIVVL

-81 RKKLLISFA
+81 RKKLLLLFA
-90 SLGVFCTASFYFI
+90 SLGILCTASFYFI

-112 LFYALAAVGFSG
+112 FLYAIAAVGFSG

-135 VSTNETRNRVSA
+135 VSDNENRNRVSA

-159 LFLVNVIMFLNPNY
+159 LFLINVIMFLNPQL
-173 FGIETQSNAVLL
+173 FGIESQSNAVLL
-185 SFLMVAV
+185 SFFMVAV
-192 WWALFSIPLV
+192 WWAFFSVPLL
-202 RNVKES
+202 RNVKEQDS
-208 VSEHNDPPFLQ
+208 DRENPRFIQ
-219 AISQSFSDVYQTLI
+219 ALKLSFNEVYQTLS
-233 EVKKY
+233 EVRKY

-266 SDIGLETSSMITALI
+266 TDIGLDAASMITALI

-292 IFGYFAERIGFKKI
+292 IFGYFADRFGFKKI
-306 LSIGILIYIL
+306 LTIGILIYIL
-316 ISVFASRITTATEFY
+316 ISIFASRITTAAEFY
-331 IMAIVVGLVMGG
+331 AMAIVVGLVMGG
-343 IQAVSR
+343 VQAVSR
-349 AYFSSIIPKNKEAQF
+349 AYFSSIIPKDKEAQF
-364 FGFYNLVGKSAVVA
+364 FGFYNLVGKSAVVV

-400 LILFIPGLLLLW
+400 LVLFIPSLILLW
-412 MVPNHEKSQ
+412 MIPKETNS

>member
-1 MILKNYKRDAI
+1 MIFKKYKKDAI
-12 SWAFYDWANSAFATT
+12 SWALYDWANSAFATT
-27 VMAGFFPIFFKSYW
+27 VMAGFFPIFYKSYW
-41 ASDLSDLESTAM
+41 ASDLSNLESTAM

-81 RKKLLISFA
+81 RKKLLLLFA
-90 SLGVFCTASFYFI
+90 SLGILCTASFYFI
-103 PQGDWMLAA
+103 PQGEWMLAA
-112 LFYALAAVGFSG
+112 LLFAIAAVGFSG

-135 VSTNETRNRVSA
+135 VSDNENRNRVSA

-159 LFLVNVIMFLNPNY
+159 LFLINVIMFLNPQL
-173 FGIETQSNAVLL
+173 FGIESQSNAVLL
-185 SFLMVAV
+185 SFFMVAV
-192 WWALFSIPLV
+192 WWAFFSVPLL
-202 RNVKES
+202 RNVKEQD
-208 VSEHNDPPFLQ
+208 SERENPRFFQ
-219 AISQSFSDVYQTLI
+219 ALKQSFNEVYQTLS
-233 EVKKY
+233 EVRKY

-266 SDIGLETSSMITALI
+266 TDIGLEASSMITALI

-292 IFGYFAERIGFKKI
+292 IFGYFADRLGFKKI
-306 LSIGILIYIL
+306 LTIGILIYIL
-316 ISVFASRITTATEFY
+316 ISIFASRITTATEFY
-331 IMAIVVGLVMGG
+331 AMAIVVGLVMGG
-343 IQAVSR
+343 VQAVSR
-349 AYFSSIIPKNKEAQF
+349 AYFSSIIPKDKEAQF

-400 LILFIPGLLLLW
+400 LVLFIPGLILLW
-412 MVPNHEKSQ
+412 MIPKETNS